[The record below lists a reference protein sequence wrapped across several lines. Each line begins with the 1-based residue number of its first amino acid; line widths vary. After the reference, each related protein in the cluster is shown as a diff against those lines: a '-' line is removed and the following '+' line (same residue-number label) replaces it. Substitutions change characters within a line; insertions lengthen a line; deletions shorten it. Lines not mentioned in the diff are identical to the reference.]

1 MSLDGYLDELVN
13 DTKITISNTMITKSE
28 KWKNSLAFMNDVDH

>member
-13 DTKITISNTMITKSE
+13 DTKITINNIMITKSE
-28 KWKNSLAFMNDVDH
+28 KRKNSLAFMNDVDH